1 MISRRQ
7 YKRIIISGSATLEFK
22 NIHSIQT
29 LIANIS
35 LRGIGLYSYSSIKV
49 ETSVSIT
56 INFISSDGV
65 LKTDSIEGRVINSRK
80 IGNAHFL
87 GIQFNEEI
95 NAQNQP
101 LLFKHIN
108 NILSTD

>member
-7 YKRIIISGSATLEFK
+7 YKRIIISGSATLEFN

-65 LKTDSIEGRVINSRK
+65 LKTDSIEGRVISNRK
-80 IGNAHFL
+80 IGKSHFL
-87 GIQFNEEI
+87 GVQFNEEI

-101 LLFKHIN
+101 LLFKQIN
-108 NILSTD
+108 NIISTD

>member
-87 GIQFNEEI
+87 GI
-95 NAQNQP
+95 
-101 LLFKHIN
+101 
-108 NILSTD
+108 

>member
-1 MISRRQ
+1 MISKRQ
-7 YKRIIISGSATLEFK
+7 YKRIIISGSATLEFN

-49 ETSVSIT
+49 ETNVSIT
-56 INFISSDGV
+56 IIFISSDGV
-65 LKTDSIEGRVINSRK
+65 LKTDSIEGRVVSNRK
-80 IGNAHFL
+80 IGKTHFL
-87 GIQFNEEI
+87 GVQFNEEI

-101 LLFKHIN
+101 LLFKQIN
-108 NILSTD
+108 NIISTD

>member
-1 MISRRQ
+1 MISKRQ

-29 LIANIS
+29 LISNIS
-35 LRGIGLYSYSSIKV
+35 LRGMGLYSYSSIKV
-49 ETSVSIT
+49 ETNVSIT
-56 INFISSDGV
+56 INFISLDGV
-65 LKTDSIEGRVINSRK
+65 LKTDSIEGRVINNRK

-87 GIQFNEEI
+87 GIQFNEEM

-101 LLFKHIN
+101 LLFKHIK
-108 NILSTD
+108 NIIPTD